1 MKKLLKNM
9 GIIAFILVIFPQS
22 GAFATKHVVT
32 VQNFF
37 FSPANLPNVFVGDTI
52 RWVWVN
58 GSHTTTSTTIP
69 ASAAI
74 WSSPISNTS
83 TSFEYLIT
91 VPGIYN
97 YRCNPHVGIGM
108 IGSFTAANPPPLSVT
123 PANQDVSSAA
133 GSTSFSVTTP
143 ANWTAQS
150 NQPWCSVTL
159 SGSGNGTI
167 IATYS
172 ENTLPLN
179 RIAGIT
185 VNANGAQPVVVT
197 VTQAQSVNK
206 TLNLT
211 LFLEGIFNG
220 SSMNQA
226 QGTTGNQYP
235 GNTADQ
241 ITVELHNASQPY
253 DLAGGPFPANMST
266 DGAATM
272 SIPGSLNGSY
282 YIVVKHRNSIET
294 WNSSPVSFSGSVIN
308 YDFSTSATQA
318 YGGNLKHMAGKYVI
332 YCGDVNQDSQVD
344 SADMT
349 PVDNDAAV
357 FESGYLVTDAN
368 GDGTIDTADMTILD
382 NNSSEFIGAV
392 FP

>member
-1 MKKLLKNM
+1 MKKLLQTM
-9 GIIAFILVIFPQS
+9 GIIGLILVIFPQS
-22 GAFATKHVVT
+22 GVYATKHVVT
-32 VQNFF
+32 SQNFF
-37 FSPANLPNVFVGDTI
+37 FSPANLPSVFVGDTI

-58 GSHTTTSTTIP
+58 GDHTTTSTTIP
-69 ASAAI
+69 LGAAT
-74 WSSPISNTS
+74 WNAPISFS
-83 TSFEYLIT
+83 AQSFEYRIT
-91 VPGIYN
+91 VAGTYN
-97 YRCNPHVGIGM
+97 YRCTPHVASGM
-108 IGSFTAANPPPLSVT
+108 TGSFTAANPPPLSVT
-123 PANQDVSSAA
+123 PGNQDVTSAA
-133 GSTSFSVTTP
+133 GSTTFTVTTP

-150 NQPWCSVTL
+150 NQPWCTVTP
-159 SGSGNGTI
+159 SGAGDGTI

-185 VNANGAQPVVVT
+185 VNANGAQPVIVT

-211 LFLEGIFNG
+211 LYLEGIFNG

-226 QGTTGNQYP
+226 QGATGNQYP

-241 ITVELHNASQPY
+241 VTVELHNESPPY
-253 DLAGGPFPANMST
+253 DLEGGPFTANLST
-266 DGAATM
+266 AGTTTL
-272 SIPGSLNGSY
+272 SIPGSLNGNY

-294 WNSSPVSFSGSVIN
+294 WNSGPVSFSGSLIN
-308 YDFSTSATQA
+308 YDFSTSASQA
-318 YGGNLKHMAGKYVI
+318 YGGNLKLMAGKYVI

-357 FESGYLVTDAN
+357 FESGYLATDIN

>member
-1 MKKLLKNM
+1 MKNLLQTM
-9 GIIAFILVIFPQS
+9 GIIAFLMVIFPQS
-22 GAFATKHVVT
+22 GVYATKHVVT
-32 VQNFF
+32 TQNFF
-37 FSPANLPNVFVGDTI
+37 FSPVNLPNVFVGDTI

-58 GSHTTTSTTIP
+58 GVHTTTSTTIP
-69 ASAAI
+69 PGAAT
-74 WSSPISNTS
+74 WDAPISFTS
-83 TSFEYLIT
+83 QSFEYKIT
-91 VPGIYN
+91 VAGTYN
-97 YRCNPHVGIGM
+97 YRCTPHVASGM
-108 IGSFTAANPPPLSVT
+108 IGSFTAVSPPPLSVT
-123 PANQDVSSAA
+123 PGNQDVTSAA
-133 GSTSFSVTTP
+133 GNTSFSVTTP

-150 NQPWCSVTL
+150 NQPWCTVTP

-172 ENTLPLN
+172 ENTLALN

-185 VNANGAQPVVVT
+185 VNANGAQPVIVT
-197 VTQAQSVNK
+197 VTQGQSVNK

-220 SSMNQA
+220 LSMNQA
-226 QGTTGNQYP
+226 QGATGNQYP

-241 ITVELHNASQPY
+241 VTVELHNASPPY
-253 DLAGGPFPANMST
+253 DLAGGPFTANLST
-266 DGAATM
+266 AGTATLN
-272 SIPGSLNGSY
+272 IPGSLNGIY

-294 WNSSPVSFSGSVIN
+294 WNSNPVSFSGSLLN
-308 YDFSTSATQA
+308 YDFSTSVSQA
-318 YGGNLKHMAGKYVI
+318 YGGNLKLMAGKYVI

-357 FESGYLVTDAN
+357 FESGYLATDIN